1 MGKLVYA
8 EVNAVLSNMN
18 KSYINKIPKKLLEVF
33 EKSGKEYNVKLNPN
47 KPLLEQ
53 NLKRETIAIL
63 AMINLEYWCKDEN
76 HKNKLKEI
84 YTNNTIINENR
95 NREIY
100 NPDDIFEKINH
111 NENKEVALVEVKEN
125 WFTKIKKIIARVLR
139 K

>member
-95 NREIY
+95 KREIY

-111 NENKEVALVEVKEN
+111 KENKEVALVEVKEN